1 MVPERRWRR
10 TVFLGMPNR
19 VAISLNG
26 TWSRMCQRRIMPS
39 SATSITPIPHSM
51 SGVGLFLIRGSVRF
65 ANYAVK
71 WVRFRCKSTGS
82 RVDVVC
88 EPSGAASIVI
98 RFDVRNDNI
107 QFLALICRLARSLEC
122 AFFSSDTRV
131 IAEPTETG
139 LGKVIDAV
147 HNAIVLRNLK
157 MG

>member
-1 MVPERRWRR
+1 MAIWQVDMHLVDTTDDPPEIVGDGWVPRLLSAQLARRAQLLLSEYLGPPWQMVEDWVVYGPE
-10 TVFLGMPNR
+10 N
-19 VAISLNG
+19 
-26 TWSRMCQRRIMPS
+26 
-39 SATSITPIPHSM
+39 
-51 SGVGLFLIRGSVRF
+51 
-65 ANYAVK
+65 
-71 WVRFRCKSTGS
+71 GS

-131 IAEPTETG
+131 LAEPTETG